1 MPSGRGLTKTDNQV
15 IGFVSN
21 IEYAKIMRARG
32 FYS

>member
-21 IEYAKIMRARG
+21 IEYAKIMISRG